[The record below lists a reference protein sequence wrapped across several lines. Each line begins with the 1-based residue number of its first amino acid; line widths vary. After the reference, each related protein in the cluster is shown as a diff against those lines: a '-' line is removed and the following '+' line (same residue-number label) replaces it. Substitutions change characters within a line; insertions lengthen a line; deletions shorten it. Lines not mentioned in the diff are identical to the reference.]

1 MIKGRLQAVSP
12 LHIFPANQ
20 HMTKPTHIGIT
31 VRRYETMKVVLEE
44 GITIEE
50 AIQSSARKCCSRPP
64 NLAQARRFSTAVIL
78 CETTSCSY
86 PLILDVNASDTPE
99 AYIHI
104 KLICLCLAPFEY
116 VHTRGQSPRFN
127 QILSIIIVSNGQPIY
142 LQCSKLSSTI
152 HHR

>member
-12 LHIFPANQ
+12 LHIFPTNQ

-31 VRRYETMKVVLEE
+31 VRRFETMKVVLDE

-50 AIQSSARKCCSRPP
+50 AIQSSARYVVQDRLSLPKTDVFP
-64 NLAQARRFSTAVIL
+64 TAVIL
-78 CETTSCSY
+78 CETTSWSY
-86 PLILDVNASDTPE
+86 PLTLDVNSSDTPE
-99 AYIHI
+99 AHIHI

-116 VHTRGQSPRFN
+116 VHTRVQSPRFN
-127 QILSIIIVSNGQPIY
+127 QILSIVIVSNGQPIY

-152 HHR
+152 DR